1 MHYTYL
7 RLKLVHDG
15 VYINIHKQMSYL
27 YVAVKVVGYM
37 IRYILVPVLI
47 ADPRA
52 TMVLLAYMSAYL
64 AL

>member
-7 RLKLVHDG
+7 TLKLVHG
-15 VYINIHKQMSYL
+15 RVYIQVNKQMSYL
-27 YVAVKVVGYM
+27 YMAVRVVGYM

>member
-1 MHYTYL
+1 MHHTYFT
-7 RLKLVHDG
+7 LKLVHG
-15 VYINIHKQMSYL
+15 RVYIQVNKQMSYL
-27 YVAVKVVGYM
+27 YMAVRVVGYM

>member
-1 MHYTYL
+1 
-7 RLKLVHDG
+7 
-15 VYINIHKQMSYL
+15 MSYL
-27 YVAVKVVGYM
+27 YMVVRVVGYM

-47 ADPRA
+47 ADPPRA